1 MEHFILQW
9 WPVILG
15 VLAFVSWLLRLEA
28 QVKQNKVDN
37 KNTRE
42 EMRRVERTLKEQ
54 RSEDISERRAEFNEV
69 RANLVIIQNDIKSLI
84 GSHNANK

>member
-9 WPVILG
+9 WPIILG

-28 QVKQNKVDN
+28 QVKQNKEDN
-37 KNTRE
+37 KQTRE
-42 EMRRVERTLKEQ
+42 EMKRVERTLKEQ

-84 GSHNANK
+84 GSQNVNK